1 MNNRHGFGHSEMCSV
16 CSSTLSLLL
25 VASEVHNSVIAE
37 SLVIQKSLQK
47 QLICLLVC
55 NFREQL

>member
-1 MNNRHGFGHSEMCSV
+1 MQQYLKLAF
-16 CSSTLSLLL
+16 LL
-25 VASEVHNSVIAE
+25 VASEVHNFLIAE

>member
-1 MNNRHGFGHSEMCSV
+1 MQQYLKHAF
-16 CSSTLSLLL
+16 LL
-25 VASEVHNSVIAE
+25 VASEVHNALIAE

-47 QLICLLVC
+47 QLLCLLVC